1 MLFISLYMI
10 GMYKETTS
18 PSHICFGSRRQW
30 LPLSECSR
38 CRTAFHRQLYLQKH
52 HCCQASE
59 RRCAR
64 LPGVPVVSAETVK
77 ANAPLSQTPF
87 QAKTYSLA

>member
-38 CRTAFHRQLYLQKH
+38 CRTYIYKSIIVAKHQKGVVH
-52 HCCQASE
+52 VFQAS
-59 RRCAR
+59 
-64 LPGVPVVSAETVK
+64 
-77 ANAPLSQTPF
+77 PLSLQRQSKQTLRSAKLPF
-87 QAKTYSLA
+87 KQRPIP